1 MRKLFGGA
9 ALLMC
14 IQDDGTGGQIDR
26 IYPTRML
33 VLIDRI
39 YPTRMLTPMLAPMLT
54 PILTPTN
61 RDIETGCWSW
71 LMGFIRS
78 DCWFIRY

>member
-1 MRKLFGGA
+1 
-9 ALLMC
+9 MC

-33 VLIDRI
+33 
-39 YPTRMLTPMLAPMLT
+39 TPMLT

-71 LMGFIRS
+71 LMGIIRS
-78 DCWFIRY
+78 DCWFIRYY